1 MMKIL
6 KPKRNRFTY
15 LVASYLL
22 TVVLFVVAKAGFM
35 LCQQSDFPVDAAE
48 FCQVVA
54 HGLSLDLFTSLYLI
68 LFPFVVTAIS
78 LWWHKGWRWLCLS
91 LYLYHLITSI
101 AMAIILV
108 ADASLYSFWHF
119 RLNASMLD
127 FLDNPSGITQS
138 VSVGYL
144 LLRLAAIALLS
155 WGFCRF
161 YLLFL
166 PRQIRALPFR
176 LRAANSVLQLLLC
189 IPIVIGIRGGTGES
203 TTNVG
208 QVYFSQRQYLNHAAV
223 NPLFSFISSFKHGEK
238 DYFIY
243 HDFSDEECMRL
254 THDIYTTK
262 SIGSDSLLNTKH
274 PNIVVVLL
282 EGSGAIFTEL
292 AGVSHVMPH
301 LNRLM
306 HEGVNFT
313 QCYGNS
319 WRTDR
324 GTVCALSG
332 YPSFPNV
339 SVMKMPDKSQTM
351 PSIAASL
358 KREGYQTAYL
368 YGGDINFTNM
378 RSYLVGTGFERLY
391 STECF
396 SKEEQRS
403 AQWGVRDD
411 ITFRYLADLIIHRNN
426 NEEKGKQQ
434 SEGECQPL
442 MIGFSTLSSHE
453 PWDVPIH
460 RMDDPVLNAFAYLD
474 DCIGH
479 FVETLRKSEAWK
491 DLLIILLPDHGI
503 SHGTWDNTKL
513 QRNQIPMLWLG
524 GAVKQPV
531 TIPTLCNQSDLPAT
545 LLGQLGIP
553 HDDFEFSRDVLSKTY
568 TRPTAMNTFTS
579 GFMIADT
586 TGHIIYDLDF
596 KQFTVSQSPHAEE
609 LLQLGKAILQRTS
622 SDLKHR

>member
-54 HGLSLDLFTSLYLI
+54 HGLSLDLSTSLYLI
-68 LFPFVVTAIS
+68 LIPFVVTAIS

-223 NPLFSFISSFKHGEK
+223 NPLFSFISSFKHSEK

-332 YPSFPNV
+332 YPSLPNV
-339 SVMKMPDKSQTM
+339 SVMKMPEKSQSM
-351 PSIAASL
+351 PSIASSL
-358 KREGYQTAYL
+358 QQVGYETSYL

-378 RSYLVGTGFERLY
+378 RSYLVATGFEHLT
-391 STECF
+391 SMDDFTDAT
-396 SKEEQRS
+396 QRS
-403 AQWGVRDD
+403 AKWGVHDEVTFEALAKD
-411 ITFRYLADLIIHRNN
+411 IMKTHHKPFLI
-426 NEEKGKQQ
+426 GY
-434 SEGECQPL
+434 
-442 MIGFSTLSSHE
+442 STLSSHE
-453 PWDVPIH
+453 PWDVPTKH
-460 RMDDPVLNAFAYLD
+460 LDDKVLNAFNYLD
-474 DCIGH
+474 GCIGK
-479 FVETLRKSEAWK
+479 FVARLKQSKAW
-491 DLLIILLPDHGI
+491 DNLLIVLIPDHGI
-503 SHGTWDNTKL
+503 SYGRYDNT
-513 QRNQIPMLWLG
+513 QPERNHIPMLWIG
-524 GAVKQPV
+524 GAVKAPR
-531 TIPTLCNQSDLPAT
+531 TINTLCNQSDMAAT
-545 LLGQLGIP
+545 LLGQMGID
-553 HDDFEFSRDVLSKTY
+553 HKDFPFSRDVMSKTY
-568 TRPTAMNTFTS
+568 TYPTAMHTNTSSFLLIDS
-579 GFMIADT
+579 
-586 TGHIIYDLDF
+586 TGYIIFDLDF
-596 KQFTVSQSPHAEE
+596 KQFTSRGSKDSQR
-609 LLQLGKAILQRTS
+609 LLKLGKALMQSTAH
-622 SDLKHR
+622 DLKNR

>member
-54 HGLSLDLFTSLYLI
+54 HGLSLDLSTSLYLI
-68 LFPFVVTAIS
+68 LIPFVVTAIS

-166 PRQIRALPFR
+166 PRQIRVLPFR

-223 NPLFSFISSFKHGEK
+223 NPLFSFISSFKHSEK

-254 THDIYTTK
+254 THDVYTTK

-332 YPSFPNV
+332 YPSLPNV
-339 SVMKMPDKSQTM
+339 SVMKMPEKSQSM
-351 PSIAASL
+351 PSIASSL
-358 KREGYQTAYL
+358 QQVGYETSYL

-378 RSYLVGTGFERLY
+378 RSYLVATGFEHLT
-391 STECF
+391 SMDDFTDAT
-396 SKEEQRS
+396 QRS
-403 AQWGVRDD
+403 AKWGVHDEVTFEALAKD
-411 ITFRYLADLIIHRNN
+411 IMKTHHKPFLI
-426 NEEKGKQQ
+426 GY
-434 SEGECQPL
+434 
-442 MIGFSTLSSHE
+442 STLSSHE
-453 PWDVPIH
+453 PWDVPTKH
-460 RMDDPVLNAFAYLD
+460 LDDKVLNAFNYLD
-474 DCIGH
+474 GCIGK
-479 FVETLRKSEAWK
+479 FVARLKQSKAW
-491 DLLIILLPDHGI
+491 DNLLIVLIPDHGI
-503 SHGTWDNTKL
+503 SYGRYDNT
-513 QRNQIPMLWLG
+513 QPERNHIPMLWIG
-524 GAVKQPV
+524 GAVKAPR
-531 TIPTLCNQSDLPAT
+531 TINTLCNQSDMAAT
-545 LLGQLGIP
+545 LLGQMGIA
-553 HDDFEFSRDVLSKTY
+553 HKDFPFSRDVMSKTY
-568 TRPTAMNTFTS
+568 TYPTAMHTNTSSFLLIDS
-579 GFMIADT
+579 
-586 TGHIIYDLDF
+586 TGYIIFDLDF
-596 KQFTVSQSPHAEE
+596 KQFTSRGSKDSQR
-609 LLQLGKAILQRTS
+609 LLKLGKALMQSTAH
-622 SDLKHR
+622 DLKNR